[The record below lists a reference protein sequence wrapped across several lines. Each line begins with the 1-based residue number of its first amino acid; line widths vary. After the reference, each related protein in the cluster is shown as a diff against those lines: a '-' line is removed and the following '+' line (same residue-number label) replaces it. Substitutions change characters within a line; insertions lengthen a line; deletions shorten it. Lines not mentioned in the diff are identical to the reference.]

1 MPLTEAGKNKL
12 LSTFSTGFVDTS
24 GASQNYTAA
33 TRVYLLGSI
42 PSASYN
48 SYINRFASTEDFI
61 IPSWTV
67 QGGALS
73 TSFIGQEK
81 KFTVVPAPAVPGE
94 PLDLTNVIG
103 VTVTNASDTSYFT
116 GAFANVFNFYSSGTL
131 TVNTVTLTL
140 A

>member
-1 MPLTEAGKNKL
+1 MPLTNEGKHKL
-12 LSTFSTGFVDTS
+12 LNTFATGFVDAS

-42 PSASYN
+42 PSASYDG
-48 SYINRFASTEDFI
+48 YINRFASTEDFI

-81 KFTVVPAPAVPGE
+81 KFTVVPAPAAPGE
-94 PLDLTNVIG
+94 PLDLTNVTG
-103 VTVTNASDTSYFT
+103 VNVTNASNTSYFT
-116 GAFANVFNFYSSGTL
+116 GTFANVFNFYSSGTL
-131 TVNTVTLTL
+131 TVNTVTLSL